1 VVYDIGIDD
10 SRTPMVTAPD
20 VLILSRVA
28 LAANAPWAYTT
39 TDASNAAFIPDCID
53 AGKYIVNSF

>member
-1 VVYDIGIDD
+1 MDD

-20 VLILSRVA
+20 ALILSRVA
-28 LAANAPWAYTT
+28 LAANAPWAHTT